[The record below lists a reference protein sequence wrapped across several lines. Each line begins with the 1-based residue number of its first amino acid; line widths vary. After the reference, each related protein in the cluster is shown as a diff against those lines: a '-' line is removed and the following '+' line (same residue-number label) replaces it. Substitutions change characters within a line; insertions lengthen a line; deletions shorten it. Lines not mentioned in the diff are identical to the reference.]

1 MAWKLSSI
9 IAITIFIV
17 SSPQSHPT
25 YRRFAMSQSDGK
37 QPELTNLPDSSRPL
51 MSDEPLR
58 ESTLSFKIRLN
69 KTQMAKLKK
78 AEGRGKSRTEVMKV
92 ALLKHLRNF

>member
-1 MAWKLSSI
+1 MVVKMFEILKKLLQI
-9 IAITIFIV
+9 LLV
-17 SSPQSHPT
+17 
-25 YRRFAMSQSDGK
+25 G

-51 MSDEPLR
+51 LSDEPLR
-58 ESTLSFKIRLN
+58 ESTLTFKIRLN
-69 KTQMAKLKK
+69 KTQIAKLKK